1 MSGEL
6 RVDHGS
12 LEAAAADLSSAVRAI
27 GERLDRLDADLRPL
41 HADWTGEAQQ
51 AYAVAQAAWTQA
63 MRDMR
68 SLLAQAAVD
77 VAADE
82 APEYCPTTREELCC
96 FVCEGRTY
104 YRGGFP
110 SCEAVEASCMD
121 DYAGPIPLPPECPD
135 PCCPTAEEACCM
147 CLYDGPMPIPEGC
160 PDPCE
165 PYEPPEQSL
174 YSDTPPIPIDP
185 DD

>member
-12 LEAAAADLSSAVRAI
+12 LEAAAADLSSGVRAI
-27 GERLDRLDADLRPL
+27 DERLDRLDADLRPL

-77 VAADE
+77 VAESNSSYLEAD
-82 APEYCPTTREELCC
+82 R
-96 FVCEGRTY
+96 
-104 YRGGFP
+104 RGARGF
-110 SCEAVEASCMD
+110 
-121 DYAGPIPLPPECPD
+121 G
-135 PCCPTAEEACCM
+135 
-147 CLYDGPMPIPEGC
+147 G
-160 PDPCE
+160 
-165 PYEPPEQSL
+165 
-174 YSDTPPIPIDP
+174 
-185 DD
+185 